1 VHTRRR
7 RDMQVTPTALAGVW
21 IIEEERHSDARGYFA
36 RTFDATVFATHGL
49 ETVWRQCSLSHNH
62 RRGTL
67 RGLHY
72 QAAPHEETK
81 LVRCI
86 RGAVHDVI
94 VDLRPSS
101 ATVHQHVSVELT
113 AENGRAVY
121 VPPGTAHG
129 FQTLVDDTDLFYQ
142 ITPDYVTAAAAG
154 VRFDDPLLRIAWPLP
169 VSVIS
174 ARDQSF
180 AELRHADHV
189 AGPARTR

>member
-1 VHTRRR
+1 
-7 RDMQVTPTALAGVW
+7 MQLTQTSIAGVW
-21 IIEEERHSDARGYFA
+21 IIDQERHTDARGYFA
-36 RTFDATVFATHGL
+36 RTFDTSVFVAHGL
-49 ETVWRQCSLSHNH
+49 EIAWRQCSVSHNH

-72 QAAPHEETK
+72 QVTPHEETK

-101 ATVHQHVSVELT
+101 PTFHQHVAVELT
-113 AENGRAVY
+113 ADNGRAVY

-129 FQTLVDDTDLFYQ
+129 FQTLEDETELFYQ
-142 ITPDYVTAAAAG
+142 ITPEYVAAAAAG
-154 VRFDDPLLRIAWPLP
+154 VRFDDPVLRIDWPLP

-180 AELRHADHV
+180 VELRHEHQV
-189 AGPARTR
+189 AGAARTR